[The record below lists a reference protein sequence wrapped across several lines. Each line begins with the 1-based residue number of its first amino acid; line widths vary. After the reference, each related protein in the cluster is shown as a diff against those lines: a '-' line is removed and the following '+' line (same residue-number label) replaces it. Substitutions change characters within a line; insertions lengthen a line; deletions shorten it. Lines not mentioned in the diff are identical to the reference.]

1 MKGTNKVKRILDLYP
16 AKAQFRP
23 GESVT
28 LILEGR
34 TEDGPAA
41 SAKLKGELDLVVYRL
56 EREVLKRSVPVELQP
71 EHGRCEVLLGDA
83 WETRDDVS
91 VGYGVDAV
99 FRLTDGE
106 GTRLIGPL
114 STAFDVAR
122 HWKLAPRYGFLSD
135 FHSGE
140 GGRLED
146 ADSLLKYHL
155 NVVQFYDWMYRH
167 DELVPRKDTFV
178 DPMGRTLSYAVV
190 REKIEALRRRGMAS
204 IAYGA
209 VYAALKDF
217 HTAHADWGLYKPNGD
232 PYELIGIFHIMD
244 ISPDSP
250 WTDHIAHEFR
260 RVIAEAGFDG
270 LHLDQYGFPKRA
282 LRRRQSGDG
291 TEPVDLAACYPEL
304 INRVKKELL
313 PLHPDVGLIF
323 NNVSAYPVHTT
334 ASADQEAVY
343 IEVWPPYERYADL
356 KRLIDRGRELGGGK
370 HVILAAYLHAF
381 KEAMPE
387 QPDMAGGWTGPV
399 DGEAGK
405 RITAAENGALLTM
418 ATVFASGGF
427 HLALGE
433 TEAVLTEA
441 YYPDYRPMRPAFAA
455 EVRRWCDFAVRHSEA
470 LHGFDLADLSM
481 MYTGGINS
489 EVRFFHETA
498 SFHPEGGPDAVWT
511 IVKRGR
517 DGLVLHLINLTG
529 VESDRWNEGKPNRPA
544 PVEGIRCEVAAETGV
559 AGVYAASPDDH
570 SAAMQPVPYELA
582 DSPEHGKKIVFT
594 LPPLRVWTMVRI
606 LVP

>member
-1 MKGTNKVKRILDLYP
+1 MVKLNLDLYP

-23 GESVT
+23 GEPVT
-28 LILEGR
+28 LMLEWHA
-34 TEDGPAA
+34 ENGPDAA
-41 SAKLKGELDLVVYRL
+41 LQGTLRGELDLVVSRL
-56 EREVLKRSVPVELQP
+56 EKEVLRRSVPVELAP
-71 EHGRCEVLLGDA
+71 GDGRCEVALGDA

-99 FRLTDGE
+99 FRLTDGA
-106 GTRLIGPL
+106 GTRLTGPL

-135 FHSGE
+135 FDPGE
-140 GGRLED
+140 GGRLGD

-167 DELVPRKDTFV
+167 DELVPREDTFV

-209 VYAALKDF
+209 VYASLKDF
-217 HTAHADWGLYKPNGD
+217 HAAHPGWGLYKPNGD
-232 PYELIGIFHIMD
+232 PYELIGIFYIMD

-250 WTDHIAHEFR
+250 WTDHIAREFR

-270 LHLDQYGFPKRA
+270 IHLDQYGFPKRA
-282 LRRRQSGDG
+282 LRPSPSGDGG
-291 TEPVDLAACYPEL
+291 TEPVDLAACYPAL

-313 PLHPDVGLIF
+313 PLQPDVGLIF

-387 QPDMAGGWTGPV
+387 RQEPDEDRM
-399 DGEAGK
+399 
-405 RITAAENGALLTM
+405 IAAENGALLTM

-470 LHGFDLADLSM
+470 LHGFDLTDLSM
-481 MYTGGINS
+481 MYTGGINA

-498 SFHPEGGPDAVWT
+498 SFHPEGGPGMVWT
-511 IVKRGR
+511 IVKRGK

-529 VESDRWNEGKPNRPA
+529 VASDRWNEGKPCRPQ
-544 PVEGIRCEVAAETGV
+544 PVEGIRCEVAAETG
-559 AGVYAASPDDH
+559 ALGVYAASPDDG
-570 SAAMQPVPYELA
+570 SAALRPVPYELA

-594 LPPLRVWTMVRI
+594 LPPLRIWTMVRI